1 MSATVRVGTCSWAD
15 KSLVAHWY
23 PKGVKSAEERLRYY
37 VEHFDAVEAD
47 SPYYRLPEEPMVAR
61 WAERTPDGFVM
72 HVKAFG
78 LMTRHPVK
86 LEQLPPELR
95 EGMLV
100 DDRGR
105 VDRPTRELRAV
116 VFRRF
121 REALEPLRAS
131 GKLGG
136 ILLQFPSYVVVKPV
150 SFDYLEWAAE
160 QLEGEHLLVEFRH
173 SSWLAEENRAE
184 TLRFL
189 EKLGATHVIT
199 DSPRIE
205 GARNVMPTV
214 VAATSSIVY
223 IRLHGRNAAT
233 WNKRGGSAAE
243 RFDYLYSDDELREWV
258 PTLREL
264 AGEAEHLY
272 VMFNNNGRSQDA
284 DGNWIAQAPVNGL
297 SLRRILEQEGVPVAG
312 PAAQATA

>member
-1 MSATVRVGTCSWAD
+1 LSTTVRVGTCSWAD

-37 VEHFDAVEAD
+37 IEHFDAVEAD

-61 WAERTPDGFVM
+61 WAERTPEGFVM

-95 EGMLV
+95 EPMPV

-105 VDRPTRELRAV
+105 VNRPSRELRAV

-121 REALEPLRAS
+121 REALEPLRSS

-150 SFDYLEWAAE
+150 SFDYLEWAAG

-214 VAATSSIVY
+214 VAATSPIVY
-223 IRLHGRNAAT
+223 VRLHGRNAAT

-264 AGEAEHLY
+264 AGEAEQLY
-272 VMFNNNGRSQDA
+272 VMFNNNGRTQDA

-312 PAAQATA
+312 PAVQATA

>member
-1 MSATVRVGTCSWAD
+1 VSAPVRIGTCSWAD

-23 PKGVKSAEERLRYY
+23 PKGVKSAEERLHYY

-95 EGMLV
+95 DSMPV

-105 VDRPTRELRAV
+105 VDRPSRELRAV

-121 REALEPLRAS
+121 REALEPLRTS

-136 ILLQFPSYVVVKPV
+136 ILLQFPSYVVVKPA
-150 SFDYLEWAAE
+150 SLDYLEWAAE
-160 QLEGEHLLVEFRH
+160 QLKSEHLLVEFRH
-173 SSWLAEENRAE
+173 SSWLAEENRAD

-214 VAATSSIVY
+214 VAATSPVVY

-264 AGEAEHLY
+264 AGEAEQLY